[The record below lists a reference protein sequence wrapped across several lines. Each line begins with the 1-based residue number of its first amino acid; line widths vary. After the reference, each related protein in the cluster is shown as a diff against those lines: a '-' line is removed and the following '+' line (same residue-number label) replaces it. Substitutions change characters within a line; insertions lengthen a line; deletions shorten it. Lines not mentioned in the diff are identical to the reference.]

1 MQEEEK
7 AADDWERK
15 VASVL
20 VGHEFGLLFEA
31 LAEGMKSRSTRLS
44 SACFISATWLTYIL
58 TVLPDTGIRG
68 AACVC
73 MLKRFV
79 SILKS
84 SKDTED
90 RILSML
96 ALSSFLQYPG
106 KLYKPFFSVWNQ
118 KLCLLN
124 NNQAVCS

>member
-1 MQEEEK
+1 M

-31 LAEGMKSRSTRLS
+31 LAEGVKSRSTQLS
-44 SACFISATWLTYIL
+44 SACFISATWLTYML
-58 TVLPDTGIRG
+58 SVLPDTGVRG

-84 SKDTED
+84 AKDTED
-90 RILSML
+90 RILAML
-96 ALSSFLQYPG
+96 ALNSFLQYDG
-106 KLYKPFFSVWNQ
+106 KLYRPCFSVRT
-118 KLCLLN
+118 KSF
-124 NNQAVCS
+124 V